1 MFSRLRSFSLR
12 GLDVTWVD
20 VEVSVSPG
28 LPKFEIIGMPDTA
41 IRESRERIFQSIRHF
56 GYVVPPGNI
65 TVNLAPAEKQK
76 RGSAFD
82 LPIALGLLKA
92 SAQIQSD
99 LELGNFLVAGELSL
113 EGRLTRSGG
122 IFNAALA
129 ALQDSFSGFLF
140 PADNAVELESLSLPE
155 CGFARNLGE
164 AIQILGGGKIET
176 PSPSEARDGDSHQ
189 ALSTE
194 EKQEKPLDFGRIY
207 GNELAVRAAQI
218 AATAGM
224 NLLLIG
230 PPGCGKTLILR
241 AMKGLRKPLAEQ
253 DRLEVTRIHS
263 AAGLPVDG
271 LLRLPPYR
279 EVHSNATLPAL
290 LGGGIFPMPGEISL
304 AHKGTLVLDELSEFP
319 RAHIQ
324 GLRVPL
330 EEKRIILN
338 RLASPII
345 FPSDFALAAAT
356 NPCPCGYYGDPVKA
370 CHCPPHRVNAFY
382 QRISGPILDR
392 IDLIIRVEAPKEG
405 EIFGRGFK
413 TTAEL
418 LSEMEGPRAV
428 LEKSPGSF
436 SPENLEKLL
445 DETPWAQKILKAAY
459 VRGMISLRRVRSIL
473 KTAKLLALFQE
484 MGLREEHLYEALQ
497 LCRFKW
503 ESVLKD

>member
-1 MFSRLRSFSLR
+1 MFSRLKSFSLR

-56 GYVVPPGNI
+56 GYSVPPGNI

-92 SAQIQSD
+92 SSQIESS

-113 EGRLTRSGG
+113 EGRLTRSSG

-129 ALQDSFSGFLF
+129 ALQDSFGGFLF
-140 PADNAVELESLSLPE
+140 PADNAGELSSLSLPE

-164 AIQILGGGKIET
+164 AVLILGGKKMER
-176 PSPSEARDGDSHQ
+176 PLPYE
-189 ALSTE
+189 STE
-194 EKQEKPLDFGRIY
+194 GTSSIEDKQEKPLDFARIF

-218 AATAGM
+218 AVTAGM

-241 AMKGLRKPLAEQ
+241 AMKGLRRPLAEQ

-279 EVHSNATLPAL
+279 EVHSTATLPAL

-319 RAHIQ
+319 RSHIQ

-338 RLASPII
+338 RLASP
-345 FPSDFALAAAT
+345 
-356 NPCPCGYYGDPVKA
+356 
-370 CHCPPHRVNAFY
+370 
-382 QRISGPILDR
+382 
-392 IDLIIRVEAPKEG
+392 
-405 EIFGRGFK
+405 
-413 TTAEL
+413 
-418 LSEMEGPRAV
+418 
-428 LEKSPGSF
+428 
-436 SPENLEKLL
+436 
-445 DETPWAQKILKAAY
+445 
-459 VRGMISLRRVRSIL
+459 
-473 KTAKLLALFQE
+473 
-484 MGLREEHLYEALQ
+484 
-497 LCRFKW
+497 
-503 ESVLKD
+503 